1 MNARVRR
8 GGPWLPWALATAAGL
23 VLGAGALVFTR
34 TEILSLRYEQS
45 HLLDR
50 QGELRDQVERLRVEE
65 AALSAPDRI
74 EARARALG
82 LRYPTN
88 GQVVRVD
95 GRAGRNGAP

>member
-34 TEILSLRYEQS
+34 IEILSLRYEQA
-45 HLLDR
+45 HLRDR
-50 QGELRDQVERLRVEE
+50 QGGLGDQVERLRVEE